1 MFADFYRKY
10 VLFCLGIIG
19 IQLINS
25 GPDMCLLLLKAPT
38 NNSERFSPTR
48 ITIFAFISYADLC
61 LTI

>member
-10 VLFCLGIIG
+10 VLSCLVIIG

-25 GPDMCLLLLKAPT
+25 GPDMPLLLLKAPT
-38 NNSERFSPTR
+38 DNSGRFSPTR
-48 ITIFAFISYADLC
+48 ITSCEFISYADLR